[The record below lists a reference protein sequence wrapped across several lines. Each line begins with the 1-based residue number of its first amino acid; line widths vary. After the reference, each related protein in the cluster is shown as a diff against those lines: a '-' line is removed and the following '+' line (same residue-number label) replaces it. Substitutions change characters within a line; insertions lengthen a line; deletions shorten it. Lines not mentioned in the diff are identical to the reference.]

1 MSRCQLA
8 EADIVSLYGGMVI
21 LSGSGN
27 PSGGSDTPT
36 PGMGGEE
43 GGGEP
48 DPWIIEGYALGFY
61 YMDDF

>member
-1 MSRCQLA
+1 
-8 EADIVSLYGGMVI
+8 MVI

-48 DPWIIEGYALGFY
+48 DPWIIEGYAPGFY
-61 YMDDF
+61 DMDDF